1 MSGPATPLLIAA
13 IVAGLAL
20 AVALFALARWRRVS
34 RTHRLARPARVVLSV
49 AVVCALVLVA
59 LDGSRSQLHAAH
71 AWLRS
76 APDPDR
82 ALHPRAPERRDGTAA
97 QQPLLSAAAG
107 NGMIALATE
116 DLGCARA
123 PGEVER
129 AICSDPA
136 LLAIHG
142 RLESVYAAMEHAPQ
156 AFAPREDDSVRSTGR
171 FRNIEPARDAWAI
184 YRDITVRTVC
194 RSGGAYST
202 DCIRAVYE
210 ARISDLESRWMS
222 TLAAQ
227 IY

>member
-1 MSGPATPLLIAA
+1 MSDPATPLLIAA

-20 AVALFALARWRRVS
+20 AVALFALAQRRRVS
-34 RTHRLARPARVVLSV
+34 RTHRLARPARIVLTV

-59 LDGSRSQLHAAH
+59 LDGSRAQLHAAH

-76 APDPDR
+76 ASDPDR
-82 ALHPRAPERRDGTAA
+82 AVHPQAPERRDGAAA
-97 QQPLLSAAAG
+97 QHPVASAAAG
-107 NGMIALATE
+107 NDLIALAIE

-123 PGEVER
+123 PDQVAR

-142 RLESVYAAMEHAPQ
+142 RLESVYAALEHAPQ
-156 AFAPREDDSVRSTGR
+156 AFAPREDDSVRSTRR
-171 FRNIEPARDAWAI
+171 FRDVEPARDAWAV
-184 YRDITVRTVC
+184 YRNITVRTVC
-194 RSGGAYST
+194 RTGGSYST

-210 ARISDLESRWMS
+210 ERISDLAPRWMS

-227 IY
+227 SY